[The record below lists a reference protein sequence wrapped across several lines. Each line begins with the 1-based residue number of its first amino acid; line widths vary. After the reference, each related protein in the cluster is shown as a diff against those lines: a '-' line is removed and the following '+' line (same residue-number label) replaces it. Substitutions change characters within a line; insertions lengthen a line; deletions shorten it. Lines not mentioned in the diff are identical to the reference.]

1 MGAIF
6 RTTDIVLIA
15 VMVTAAAFTY
25 KTKHDA
31 ENQLAELRKV
41 QEQIRLE
48 KDLID
53 VLRADWSLLTQPAR
67 LQRLAEQYQSELGL
81 VPVEAT
87 QIGAFSELPPRP
99 LQIEDVILREA
110 GLEMD
115 PGAGLEAAGA
125 DQFAT
130 GGIGQ

>member
-1 MGAIF
+1 VGGIF

-31 ENQLAELRKV
+31 ESQLAELRKV
-41 QEQIRLE
+41 EEQIGFER
-48 KDLID
+48 DLID

-67 LQRLAEQYQSELGL
+67 LQRLAEQYQSELAL
-81 VPVEAT
+81 EPVEAT

-99 LQIEDVILREA
+99 LEIEDVILREA
-110 GLEMD
+110 GIETD
-115 PGAGLEAAGA
+115 IETAGTDEL
-125 DQFAT
+125 AT